1 MKIKTMYFDIEIEWL
16 LVITILI
23 SIFSP
28 TINKILETYYICYL
42 FILFHE
48 LSHVFVAAII
58 GKKILKFKLSLAG
71 VCAEFKR
78 DDYTKDKSK
87 IKCLMNILVYLAG
100 PISNFILA
108 FLFKNNVMIF
118 QINLFLG
125 IINLI
130 PVRPLDGFNI
140 LSNILSIK
148 QSNNFKKKSLNKEK
162 LLEYIEY
169 FLMFALLVIS
179 ILQIIYLKNPSIL
192 LFIVSLYILNSTQ
205 KNELDINRILQNV
218 TS

>member
-23 SIFSP
+23 SIFSS
-28 TINKILETYYICYL
+28 TMNKILESYYMCYS

-48 LSHVFVAAII
+48 LSHVFIASIL

-78 DDYTKDKSK
+78 DNYIKDKSK
-87 IKCLMNILVYLAG
+87 IKCLMNIAVYLAG
-100 PISNFILA
+100 PVSNFILA
-108 FLFKNNVMIF
+108 IFFKNNIMIF
-118 QINLFLG
+118 QINLFLA

-148 QSNNFKKKSLNKEK
+148 QSNNFKKKLLSKER

-169 FLMFALLVIS
+169 FLMFTLFVIS
-179 ILQIIYLKNPSIL
+179 ILQIIYLKNPSVL